1 VSLVAP
7 PFSPP
12 TVPQDP
18 NFGGLRFTLR
28 VEQAHHR
35 RVRLCVGSHFHSCC
49 CCCCCCCCCHKW
61 LQPGHQKFAT
71 LAPEPSHCAA
81 ACMQEGVR

>member
-1 VSLVAP
+1 MSLVAP

-35 RVRLCVGSHFHSCC
+35 RAQLCFGCCNQLCQLPLCRQKGRL
-49 CCCCCCCCCHKW
+49 
-61 LQPGHQKFAT
+61 LAT
-71 LAPEPSHCAA
+71 DTMPRCGCLIPP
-81 ACMQEGVR
+81 

>member
-35 RVRLCVGSHFHSCC
+35 RVRLCVGSHCRC
-49 CCCCCCCCCHKW
+49 WRKW
-61 LQPGHQKFAT
+61 LQPVHQQFAM
-71 LAPEPSHCAA
+71 LSPEPLHCVV